1 MRKLITPPPI
11 IIGIAAMLLFSCQKE
26 VSTSKESS
34 VFNAAA
40 AKEWYYA
47 EFKKSAEWRGSDMK
61 GKKLPD
67 WSSGVYKKIG
77 NYEVVEFPL
86 IKATKR
92 FELMKDNSISAEDTR
107 RIMESSVN
115 SILFIRKGKQI
126 FVREVQYIPAL
137 QYFTA
142 SNFDISRNKISA
154 IEKTFSGQIV
164 IKKWNG
170 AEVGRNVLV
179 NGKIIKRYKLDN
191 VLAKGLQRTQSC
203 QVGQL
208 EITEW
213 ARDCEVHIY
222 GDGMVTNE
230 CGQWYTT
237 GNTWCVDDENGQIP
251 ACSDPGSPE
260 CFCELVGNCEDP
272 NSGGG
277 NQQTCQEAADE
288 IFSSAHTMAEKSGI
302 EECGNTGTTRYKC
315 YQWKIYSVSKGL
327 IPMYLVSKDKATQVK
342 NGNIWSFTSLD
353 HQSIEKAGTEILYSV
368 STENVV
374 PTSTLSPHSGISNQV
389 GNMHITFTVKV
400 SVICDG
406 LPVVFSDPT
415 STSQSWH
422 VNE

>member
-1 MRKLITPPPI
+1 
-11 IIGIAAMLLFSCQKE
+11 MLLFSCQKE

-137 QYFTA
+137 QYLTA

-230 CGQWYTT
+230 CGQWYQT
-237 GNTWCVDDENGQIP
+237 GNTWCVDDVNGQNP
-251 ACSDPGSPE
+251 NCTDPSTPE
-260 CFCELVGNCEDP
+260 CFCELIGGPGCQE
-272 NSGGG
+272 SGGG
-277 NQQTCQEAADE
+277 NNGDPEADYDTEAEAELTAQVFDTE
-288 IFSSAHTMAEKSGI
+288 TNPVTESINFTSPLEASKPFQWVVIRNRLNIWQVISSDIAVGYNSNNTGAIIYRIDHQGSQI
-302 EECGNTGTTRYKC
+302 TGTTQFNRIPRRPTAPVLLLINLSWAETSNSSTIASNYKSGVITVSGFL
-315 YQWKIYSVSKGL
+315 YNFNIPLQSV
-327 IPMYLVSKDKATQVK
+327 TQ
-342 NGNIWSFTSLD
+342 SC
-353 HQSIEKAGTEILYSV
+353 
-368 STENVV
+368 
-374 PTSTLSPHSGISNQV
+374 
-389 GNMHITFTVKV
+389 TVNA
-400 SVICDG
+400 
-406 LPVVFSDPT
+406 F
-415 STSQSWH
+415 
-422 VNE
+422 